1 MQTVLSMAKE
11 SGRLLLRLILKVL
24 LWLEVETQ
32 SDTARLIRPLQMTI
46 HLKITKA
53 LDQRQLH

>member
-24 LWLEVETQ
+24 LLLEVEIQ
-32 SDTARLIRPLQMTI
+32 SDMARLIRPLQMTI
-46 HLKITKA
+46 HLKITKQ
-53 LDQRQLH
+53 DQRQLH

>member
-1 MQTVLSMAKE
+1 MAKG

-24 LWLEVETQ
+24 LLLEVETQ

-46 HLKITKA
+46 HLKITK
-53 LDQRQLH
+53 H